1 MNIQNVTNAKSTA
14 DIIARKVIGEFI
26 QLTFKCVIITLKLKD
41 WNKDYLTA
49 TTFTVTER

>member
-1 MNIQNVTNAKSTA
+1 MNIQNTTNAKSTA

-26 QLTFKCVIITLKLKD
+26 QLTFKRVIITLKLKD
-41 WNKDYLTA
+41 WNRYYFTA